1 MDYFDE
7 HYELIRAAQKGDRS
21 AVARLVS
28 IHTQELF
35 SFLLYLCGNRTMA
48 EDLTQET
55 FLRALQ
61 ALKNYQFRAPFRA
74 WLFRIA
80 VNLHRD
86 ERRRHLVR
94 KPVEHDVSDEE
105 SMHLYTSDPGPDAVA
120 EHNEQVQALYSA
132 LALLPPALRTVIIM
146 RDLQELSYIE
156 IGDALGWRPGTVKSR
171 LFRARKEL
179 AARLQPLWEEP
190 S

>member
-1 MDYFDE
+1 MAYVDE
-7 HYELIRAAQKGDRS
+7 QYELIRAAQDGDRD
-21 AVARLVS
+21 AVSRLVS
-28 IHTQELF
+28 IHTRELY
-35 SFLLYLCGNRTMA
+35 SLLLYLCGNRSLA

-61 ALKNYQFRAPFRA
+61 ALKKYQFRAPFRA

-80 VNLHRD
+80 VNLYRD
-86 ERRRHLVR
+86 ERRRHQVR

-105 SMHLYTSDPGPDAVA
+105 NMHLYTADPGPDAVA
-120 EHNEQVQALYSA
+120 EHNEQVQALHKA
-132 LALLPPALRTVIIM
+132 LALLPRTLRTVVVM
-146 RDLQELSYIE
+146 RDLQELSYTE
-156 IGDALGWRPGTVKSR
+156 IGEALGWPTGTVKSR

-179 AARLQPLWEEP
+179 AALLQPFMEEP